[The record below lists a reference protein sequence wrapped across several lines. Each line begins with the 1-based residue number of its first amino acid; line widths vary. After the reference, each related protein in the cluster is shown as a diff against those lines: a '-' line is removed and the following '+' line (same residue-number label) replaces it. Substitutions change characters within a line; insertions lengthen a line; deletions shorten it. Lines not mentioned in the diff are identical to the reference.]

1 KSLSVQHY
9 KTGGGK
15 NPSTLSDVTQKVIGL
30 LGDRMDPL
38 LNNVDCDADY
48 NANITFLSGDQI
60 IVEEIS
66 GDELSFHCSNI
77 QHGNMYLHQYSI
89 FTKKFHK
96 Q

>member
-1 KSLSVQHY
+1 VQHY

-48 NANITFLSGDQI
+48 NS
-60 IVEEIS
+60 S
-66 GDELSFHCSNI
+66 
-77 QHGNMYLHQYSI
+77 
-89 FTKKFHK
+89 
-96 Q
+96 